1 MLLLSVVRSVEGGAV
16 QLPCDIT
23 SSNNDSVYL
32 VLWYRKESGTPIYR
46 YNGLLA
52 LKFSDISI
60 ASEYRTT
67 LYKRLAVF
75 PSPAGMSLTKLLLD
89 RNK

>member
-1 MLLLSVVRSVEGGAV
+1 VRSVEGGAV

-67 LYKRLAVF
+67 L
-75 PSPAGMSLTKLLLD
+75 
-89 RNK
+89 

>member
-52 LKFSDISI
+52 LKFSDDSIGISD
-60 ASEYRTT
+60 YT
-67 LYKRLAVF
+67 LKKVSGF
-75 PSPAGMSLTKLLLD
+75 PVPSRTKLFLEG
-89 RNK
+89 NN